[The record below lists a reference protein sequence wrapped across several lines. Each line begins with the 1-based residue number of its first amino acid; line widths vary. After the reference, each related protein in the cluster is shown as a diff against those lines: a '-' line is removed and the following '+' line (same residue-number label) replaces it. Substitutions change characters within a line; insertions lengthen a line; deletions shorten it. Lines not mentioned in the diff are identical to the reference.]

1 MSKAAAFCY
10 RNRLNGNLYLNSIEG
25 PVGMMYAIFLVF
37 ASGKKSNICRLEI
50 LQKDLKK
57 WPFFLLDAQ
66 ISFIPFL

>member
-57 WPFFLLDAQ
+57 
-66 ISFIPFL
+66 